1 MLYTSTQIVQVL
13 CFVHSYLTALTGQD
27 TVVVATAAVST
38 HTAHTARLVRAVVE
52 WCYGVKVSLDGGMFT
67 LP

>member
-38 HTAHTARLVRAVVE
+38 HTARLVRAVVE